1 MGFAEGGLILAA
13 DYTLSMPRIALAL
26 LLLWPML
33 SVLALAQSKPAQP
46 KPAQPTVWSFEG
58 RQVDRRSTSPTELLV
73 EFTLKDGES
82 PILAAVGC
90 AQATRRAYTRA
101 TYVYCA
107 AYTPAAYPVLSGKL
121 RLCYSA
127 SVSWF
132 GGESPYYN
140 LGLAQEDPRYP
151 PSCPALG
158 AA

>member
-1 MGFAEGGLILAA
+1 M
-13 DYTLSMPRIALAL
+13 SALVVLPL
-26 LLLWPML
+26 LLAP
-33 SVLALAQSKPAQP
+33 ALAQPA
-46 KPAQPTVWSFEG
+46 PAAWSFEG

-82 PILAAVGC
+82 PVLAAVGC

-132 GGESPYYN
+132 GGGEPYR
-140 LGLAQEDPRYP
+140 LSLAQGDPRYP
-151 PSCPALG
+151 RSCPAL
-158 AA
+158 APA